1 MRRQPEQ
8 FEVVRVVGFRDSRFK
23 TAKAHYL
30 RPPKVGDTGT
40 VLEVNSEPE
49 RGFEVEC
56 SDPASG
62 QTVWLE
68 AMYPEEVEIVTQ
80 SEAT

>member
-8 FEVVRVVGFRDSRFK
+8 FEVVRVVGFRDNRFE
-23 TAKAHYL
+23 TAKAHYQ
-30 RPPKVGDTGT
+30 RSPKVGDTGA
-40 VLEVNSEPE
+40 VLEIYSEPE

-62 QTVWLE
+62 QTLWLE
-68 AMYPEEVEIVTQ
+68 AMYPEEIEIVTQ
-80 SEAT
+80 SGAT